1 MPFRKAGPM
10 ACFRAPVPFTRPV
23 YKAQDRFQTPSL
35 GVSYGRNLCPALVPI
50 PGERDCLGRRAMPL
64 SVEEKAPTFGA
75 PAESLGALSDRNSIG
90 FWGVVRVQR
99 QQPEVS
105 LDV

>member
-1 MPFRKAGPM
+1 
-10 ACFRAPVPFTRPV
+10 
-23 YKAQDRFQTPSL
+23 
-35 GVSYGRNLCPALVPI
+35 
-50 PGERDCLGRRAMPL
+50 MPL
-64 SVEEKAPTFGA
+64 SVEEKALTFGT

>member
-1 MPFRKAGPM
+1 
-10 ACFRAPVPFTRPV
+10 
-23 YKAQDRFQTPSL
+23 
-35 GVSYGRNLCPALVPI
+35 
-50 PGERDCLGRRAMPL
+50 MPL